1 MRAPIVQGGLRRA
14 KARATAR
21 EFALGDGDAHLVA
34 NARGG
39 IRRVGVVDGVRI
51 DAAVALEHGDERG
64 VLAGETRGATLGV
77 VARGFCG
84 ARAVAPLAKRGMGG
98 RVRGGGRGGD
108 VVPGDVARGRSHEAE
123 ARGVEVGPELRLARR
138 RLGERARF
146 RRERLL
152 QSLHRRLAHAQA
164 RRRLRDLHGFW
175 GWLISRPLISRRAP
189 TLSPSTRLPAWSAE
203 RCGLATASPV
213 DADSRG
219 GLEATVASSMA
230 PRCAPPRA
238 VLLARVVPPASVGWN
253 KNG

>member
-14 KARATAR
+14 KARATAH

-164 RRRLRDLHGFW
+164 RRHLRDLHGFW
-175 GWLISRPLISRRAP
+175 GWLISRPPHLASRP
-189 TLSPSTRLPAWSAE
+189 DVVPL
-203 RCGLATASPV
+203 
-213 DADSRG
+213 D
-219 GLEATVASSMA
+219 
-230 PRCAPPRA
+230 APPRVVGRA
-238 VLLARVVPPASVGWN
+238 MRTRDSIARRRRLARGARSDRRVLHGAAVRPAARRSARARRSPRVSRLE
-253 KNG
+253 